1 MEGQIVEKNG
11 KKYIIEKI
19 WKPWESNASGNIIM
33 GHEEHILVPLKNSN
47 SNIKKDLEKKTK
59 AQIISFYKEQGGEE
73 DLSSLHKS
81 DLIKI
86 VVKHV
91 KQILGENNNNNNNNN
106 GYQNYINELTRGG
119 KKRSRKY
126 KTRKQKYR
134 K

>member
-1 MEGQIVEKNG
+1 
-11 KKYIIEKI
+11 
-19 WKPWESNASGNIIM
+19 M

-59 AQIISFYKEQGGEE
+59 AQILSFYKEQGGEE

-86 VVKHV
+86 VAKHI
-91 KQILGENNNNNNNNN
+91 KMLLGENNSNSNNNSS
-106 GYQNYINELTRGG
+106 GG
-119 KKRSRKY
+119 ARRRR
-126 KTRKQKYR
+126 TRKQKHR

>member
-1 MEGQIVEKNG
+1 MEGQIIEKNG
-11 KKYIIEKI
+11 KKYIVEKV

-33 GHEEHILVPLKNSN
+33 GHEEHVLVPLKNSN
-47 SNIKKDLEKKTK
+47 SGNIKKDLEKKTK
-59 AQIISFYKEQGGEE
+59 AQILAFYQEQGGEE

-91 KQILGENNNNNNNNN
+91 KQILGENNNNNNNN

-119 KKRSRKY
+119 KKSRKY